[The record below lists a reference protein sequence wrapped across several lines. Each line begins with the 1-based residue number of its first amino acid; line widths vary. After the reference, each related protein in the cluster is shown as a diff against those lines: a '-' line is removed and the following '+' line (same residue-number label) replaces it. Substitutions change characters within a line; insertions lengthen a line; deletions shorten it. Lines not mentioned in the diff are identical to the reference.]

1 MRSHALQGLGLLS
14 QYLSPHFCCV
24 SMPSLVINMGRI
36 VTVKLVA
43 EPKPQQLVALVDT
56 REQSPLDLS
65 PLRVEVASLP
75 TGDYSLRG
83 LESVI
88 AIERKS
94 LPDLVGCV
102 GGQRRRFDREVQ
114 RLLAYPVRLLV
125 VEATWQQVEA
135 GEWRGKIG
143 PQTVISSLLGWM
155 AAGLPVLLA
164 GDHAQAGTCV
174 ARLLYLAARRRWRE
188 ARGLVSAVLEPPL
201 LAAASG
207 VPGTHHHPTHPE
219 TLVPT
224 QARADKL

>member
-1 MRSHALQGLGLLS
+1 
-14 QYLSPHFCCV
+14 
-24 SMPSLVINMGRI
+24 VINMGVI
-36 VTVKLVA
+36 VPVKFFA
-43 EPKPQQLVALVDT
+43 EPKPQQLVALVDM

-65 PLRVEVASLP
+65 PLRVEPASLP

-83 LESVI
+83 LETVI

-94 LPDLVGCV
+94 LQDLVGCV

-135 GEWRGKIG
+135 GEWRGKVG

-164 GDHAQAGTCV
+164 GDHGRAGTCV

-188 ARGLVSAVLEPPL
+188 ARGLVSAVLEPSR
-201 LAAASG
+201 LAATSG
-207 VPGTHHHPTHPE
+207 VPNAHNPPTHPE
-219 TLVPT
+219 TLSPA
-224 QARADKL
+224 QARAAKL